1 MMYYSE
7 LLQQPVTEEFCKRQF
22 GINPNGP
29 AHEVRERGFYP
40 LIEAPEGYTA
50 THYIKEGD
58 HYRAVVLPISD
69 AEVAA
74 VHKLRK
80 HGGVEKYALEIET
93 TLYD

>member
-1 MMYYSE
+1 MYYSE
-7 LLQQPVTEEFCKRQF
+7 QLQSPISEVFAKEQY
-22 GINPNGP
+22 GINPAAP
-29 AHEVRERGFYP
+29 EALALGFYP
-40 LIEAPEGYTA
+40 LTEAPEGYTA

-58 HYRAVVLPISD
+58 RYRAIALPISD

>member
-1 MMYYSE
+1 MYYSE
-7 LLQQPVTEEFCKRQF
+7 QLQSPISEANCKSF
-22 GINPNGP
+22 YGINPAAP
-29 AHEVRERGFYP
+29 EARERGFYP
-40 LIEAPEGYTA
+40 LIEAPAGYTP
-50 THYIKEGD
+50 THYVKEGD
-58 HYRAVVLPISD
+58 SYRAVISSISD